1 MRAYIVRR
9 VIGVLPV
16 LFLASVVLWGV
27 VYAVPGSPANV
38 IAGEFATAD
47 QIAAVE
53 ARLGLDRPVPVQ
65 YVAWLG
71 NAVTGDLG
79 DSALSGQPVTS
90 LVDDSIAASAQLG
103 ILGLIVGLII
113 ALPAGIVVALKPR
126 SPFAKLAFGY
136 EALGLAMPTF
146 WLGILLILL
155 FSRTLSWL
163 PSLSSYVPIWSD
175 PVEALRYLALPV
187 LTLGLH
193 VGAVTSRF
201 VAAALR
207 DTLPLDYVRTA
218 RSKGISERQV
228 IRRHALPNALIP
240 MVTVVG
246 LQLGGFISGTVV
258 VEVIFNYP
266 GLGRL
271 IANAITARDYALIQG
286 SILFVVLIFIVV
298 NLIVDLLYAW
308 LDPRVRLT

>member
-16 LFLASVVLWGV
+16 LVLASVALWGV

-38 IAGEFATAD
+38 LAGEFATAD

-79 DSALSGQPVTS
+79 DSALSGQSVTS

-126 SPFAKLAFGY
+126 SPFAKLVFGY

-155 FSRTLSWL
+155 FSRTLGWL

-175 PVEALRYLALPV
+175 PVEALRYIALPV